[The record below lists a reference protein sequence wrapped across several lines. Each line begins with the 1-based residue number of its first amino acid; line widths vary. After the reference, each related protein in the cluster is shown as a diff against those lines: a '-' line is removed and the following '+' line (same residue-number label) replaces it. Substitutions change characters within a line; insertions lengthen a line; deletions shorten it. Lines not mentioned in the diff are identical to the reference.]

1 MTEKVMRF
9 FYFEMVQPDV
19 ISAVPEYVP
28 HSGENDTFPPFV
40 RVKVNVSEFL
50 GAICAVR
57 KTELSGS
64 VTLQYPFEAVPKAF
78 SVMVYVPFAKGYL
91 PFCPVVN
98 TVSPFFATTSM

>member
-1 MTEKVMRF
+1 MTVSVMRS

-28 HSGENDTFPPFV
+28 HSGENDTFPSLV

-64 VTLQYPFEAVPKAF
+64 VTLQYPLEAFPEAV
-78 SVMVYVPFAKGYL
+78 SVTVYVPFAKGYL

>member
-1 MTEKVMRF
+1 MRF

-28 HSGENDTFPPFV
+28 HSGENDTLPPLV
-40 RVKVNVSEFL
+40 RVKVNVSEFS
-50 GAICAVR
+50 GTICAVR
-57 KTELSGS
+57 KTVLSGS

-78 SVMVYVPFAKGYL
+78 SVTVYASPAAKVYL
-91 PFCPVVN
+91 PSCPAVN